1 MTFTIEICILGS
13 ATSGEQRK
21 ERGRGEKFRS
31 SRAWRDE
38 VHEVAGCTVREV

>member
-21 ERGRGEKFRS
+21 ERGRGEKIGRLACLTKFKE
-31 SRAWRDE
+31 WRD
-38 VHEVAGCTVREV
+38 VL